1 LARLRRAAWHRGWNF
16 LNDNINFQKP
26 AIASQSRVFCL
37 ENTTPGSRRTKR
49 KKHKTKENMNTN
61 YKRVPA
67 RFGPETRFD
76 VKPVPPAPFRA
87 TQETELERLKNRL
100 LLRSINELA
109 EPRFLAGLRRAANEA
124 AALAWVTPYPLLTF
138 PALFD
143 EKVETALHYAERQ
156 TAVRERSA
164 ELALVV

>member
-1 LARLRRAAWHRGWNF
+1 VEF
-16 LNDNINFQKP
+16 
-26 AIASQSRVFCL
+26 S
-37 ENTTPGSRRTKR
+37 KR
-49 KKHKTKENMNTN
+49 KHKFPKTRDCQSIAGFLFGNYNSGKTKENMNTN
-61 YKRVPA
+61 YKRVPT
-67 RFGPETRFD
+67 RFGPETRFE

-109 EPRFLAGLRRAANEA
+109 EPEYVVGVRRAANEA

-138 PALFD
+138 PALFE

-164 ELALVV
+164 ELTLVV